1 MTMANKKYKVTIKE
15 SPKSKPLFEADDSAG
30 HGNIPITD
38 VDLQQNV
45 SAIDTRVAQARKIY
59 NNEVLKANN
68 ELELIRKEQVKRN
81 EEKARNSEKK
91 SDEESDSKTPDT
103 KDVENPNVGGSSQPA
118 GENSPKDLVD

>member
-1 MTMANKKYKVTIKE
+1 MANKKYKVTIKE
-15 SPKSKPLFEADDSAG
+15 SPKSKPLFEADDSTG

-38 VDLQQNV
+38 VDLQQKV
-45 SAIDTRVAQARKIY
+45 SAIDTRVAPSPKIY

-81 EEKARNSEKK
+81 ERKKLVTQKKK

>member
-15 SPKSKPLFEADDSAG
+15 SPKSKPLFEADDAAG

-38 VDLQQNV
+38 VDLQQKV
-45 SAIDTRVAQARKIY
+45 SAIDTRVAQARKTY

-81 EEKARNSEKK
+81 EEKARNAEKK
-91 SDEESDSKTPDT
+91 I
-103 KDVENPNVGGSSQPA
+103 
-118 GENSPKDLVD
+118 